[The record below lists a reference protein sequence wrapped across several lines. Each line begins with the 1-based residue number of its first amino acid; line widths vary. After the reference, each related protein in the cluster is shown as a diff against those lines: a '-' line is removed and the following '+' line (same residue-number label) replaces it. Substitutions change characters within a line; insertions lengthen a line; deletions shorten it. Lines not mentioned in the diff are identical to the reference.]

1 MRWCWLVVAVLLMGI
16 GGSGFRVQG
25 ADAGEEKT
33 VPVPV
38 SDRVRFGVVDVFVDS
53 GGDGLAVWQVEMKAV
68 AGDVKIV
75 GIESGGH
82 AAYKEPPFY
91 DPAAM
96 MGGRVILGAYSLED
110 EALPTG
116 KTRVARVHVRVGGDA
131 KPEYEVKLVV
141 AAAKAGKPIA
151 AKVMVAEGEGQ

>member
-1 MRWCWLVVAVLLMGI
+1 MRWCWLAVAVLLI
-16 GGSGFRVQG
+16 GVQGSGFRVQG

-53 GGDGLAVWQVEMKAV
+53 GPEGLAVWQVEMKAV

-75 GIESGGH
+75 GIEGGDH

-96 MGGRVILGAYSLED
+96 MGGRVILGAYSLD
-110 EALPTG
+110 ESLPVG
-116 KTRVARVHVRVGGDA
+116 KTRVARVHVRVGGDV

-141 AAAKAGKPIA
+141 AGAKAGKPIA
-151 AKVMVAEGEGQ
+151 AKVTVAEGKGQ

>member
-1 MRWCWLVVAVLLMGI
+1 MRWCWLVVAVLLMGVQ
-16 GGSGFRVQG
+16 GSEFRVQG

-53 GGDGLAVWQVEMKAV
+53 GAEALAVWQVEMKAV

-82 AAYKEPPFY
+82 AAYKDPPFY

-96 MGGRVILGAYSLED
+96 MGGRVILGAYSLDD
-110 EALPTG
+110 EALPAG
-116 KTRVARVHVRVGGDA
+116 KTRVARVHVRVGGDV